1 MEMISVLCAV
11 IGNQGRLARQL
22 LENMLRK
29 NTTIAER
36 ISMSNPNWFSW
47 LSFPFFA
54 PLSGSVVQ
62 DIAPNFHRQVDNDV
76 SAEIG
81 LAEQLVILSNA
92 VKELRAMLVGIEE
105 TRPGAKLKI
114 ASENVTTAMG
124 QLAGMEAKVN
134 EITQRH
140 SQAADLEAERA
151 LDRLKEVNPEGYETF
166 IRKRENRASTGG
178 DAGKS
183 NGGSAQ

>member
-1 MEMISVLCAV
+1 M
-11 IGNQGRLARQL
+11 ARQL
-22 LENMLRK
+22 LEY
-29 NTTIAER
+29 AEEEHQDSR
-36 ISMSNPNWFSW
+36 EDSMSNPNWFSW

-81 LAEQLVILSNA
+81 LAEQLVILCNA

-105 TRPGAKLKI
+105 TPGAKLKI
-114 ASENVTTAMG
+114 ASEDVTTAMG

-134 EITQRH
+134 EIKQRH
-140 SQAADLEAERA
+140 SKAADLEAERA

-166 IRKRENRASTGG
+166 IRKRENRAS
-178 DAGKS
+178 AG
-183 NGGSAQ
+183 